1 MLGSAAGPA
10 NPERTRGLTRVG
22 FRMARELAWAVRG
35 GTMPGLPSHR
45 EVPRV
50 SRSESLERTD
60 RWRRLLSDARIGSEP
75 RAAPHEELEAAH
87 RQLDE
92 RSDYYRDYDRIVF
105 SSEFRCLH
113 DKTQVFPLSTSDYT
127 RTRLTHSIEASCVG
141 RSLGHQAG
149 LGLKAQGVALDP
161 ADLGTLVAAACLAHD
176 IGNPPFG
183 HSGEAAIQH
192 WVAQRLAPPGEG
204 RKSPFA
210 TEAEWCDLRDFEG
223 NAQGFRILNRL
234 QSRERRGGLRYTAAT
249 LGAMSKY
256 PRPSVLP
263 GSRPK
268 TKGVVSEKKFGYFQ
282 DDLDLAL
289 EAYRATGLREREPGV
304 FSRHPL
310 AFLVEAADDICYAV
324 IDLEDSAKLGLVPM
338 ARACELLESV
348 LPESGGRAPPR
359 HLETRMAQAR
369 ARAIGKLIPKCVE
382 AFLEHARDLEAGR
395 TETPLTALRTD
406 VRAPLEEITDFTRE
420 HGYESERVL
429 QIESAGFKTLGG
441 LLDMFAF
448 AVVAEA
454 PNREEKKLRQLLPLE
469 CLQRPEFAA
478 ADAAARKPPQRDEAI
493 LRLMPYQRLLC
504 VTDYISG
511 LSDSRAVELFQ
522 RLSGIQLPT

>member
-1 MLGSAAGPA
+1 MSGH
-10 NPERTRGLTRVG
+10 RV
-22 FRMARELAWAVRG
+22 
-35 GTMPGLPSHR
+35 
-45 EVPRV
+45 
-50 SRSESLERTD
+50 
-60 RWRRLLSDARIGSEP
+60 GSEP
-75 RAAPHEELEAAH
+75 KPVEARVEKAPAGEVSLP
-87 RQLDE
+87 LDE
-92 RSDYYRDYDRIVF
+92 RTPFDVDYDRIVF

-141 RSLGHQAG
+141 RSLGQLAG
-149 LGLKAQGVALDP
+149 LGLKSQGVKVEP
-161 ADLGTLVAAACLAHD
+161 SHLGTIVAAACLAHD

-192 WVAQRLAPPGEG
+192 WVSQRLAKPGETLAG
-204 RKSPFA
+204 KPSPF
-210 TEAEWCDLRDFEG
+210 TKAEEWRDLESFEG

-263 GSRPK
+263 GGREANK
-268 TKGVVSEKKFGYFQ
+268 ARVSEKKFGYFQ
-282 DDLDLAL
+282 DDHVLAL
-289 EAYRATGLREREPGV
+289 ETYRAAGLPEREEGV

-338 ARACELLESV
+338 DVACELLDQV
-348 LPESGGRAPPR
+348 LPPPEKSTR
-359 HLETRMAQAR
+359 LPPAHLETRLAQAR
-369 ARAIGKLIPKCVE
+369 ARVIGVLIQASVRV
-382 AFLEHARDLEAGR
+382 FLEHVEQMEEGEWEKPLVSAREDIRG
-395 TETPLTALRTD
+395 PLDAIKKL
-406 VRAPLEEITDFTRE
+406 TRRK
-420 HGYESERVL
+420 GYESERVL

-441 LLDMFAF
+441 LLDMFAQ
-448 AVVAEA
+448 AVVTDT

-469 CLQRPEFAA
+469 LFQRPDKPLTSEDIG
-478 ADAAARKPPQRDEAI
+478 DALAR
-493 LRLMPYQRLLC
+493 LSMYQRLLC

-511 LSDSRAVELFQ
+511 MTDGFAVALYQ
-522 RLSGIQLPT
+522 RLSGIKLPT

>member
-1 MLGSAAGPA
+1 MS
-10 NPERTRGLTRVG
+10 
-22 FRMARELAWAVRG
+22 
-35 GTMPGLPSHR
+35 
-45 EVPRV
+45 
-50 SRSESLERTD
+50 SRSDSQDRTE
-60 RWRRLLSDARIGSEP
+60 RWRRFLSDTRVGSEP
-75 RAAPHEELEAAH
+75 RATPREERAADP
-87 RQLDE
+87 QLDE
-92 RSDYYRDYDRIVF
+92 RTDYNRDYDRIVF

-149 LGLKAQGVALDP
+149 LKLLAQGVKLAP
-161 ADLGTLVAAACLAHD
+161 SDLGTIVAAACLAHD

-183 HSGEAAIQH
+183 HSGEDAIQH
-192 WVAQRLAPPGEG
+192 WVEQRLSPPGEG
-204 RKSPFA
+204 KKSPFA
-210 TEAEWCDLRDFEG
+210 TEAEWKDLRDFEG

-268 TKGVVSEKKFGYFQ
+268 VKGRVSEKKFGYFQ
-282 DDLDLAL
+282 DDVALAL
-289 EAYRATGLREREPGV
+289 EAYRATGLQERETGV

-338 ARACELLESV
+338 LRACELLEAV
-348 LPESGGRAPPR
+348 LPEPGRRKPPR

-369 ARAIGKLIPKCVE
+369 AVAIGKLIPQCVG
-382 AFLEHARDLEAGR
+382 AFMDQVHA
-395 TETPLTALRTD
+395 
-406 VRAPLEEITDFTRE
+406 LEEGTAETSLTSLRPDVESALDAITDFTSE
-420 HGYESERVL
+420 FGYRSERVL

-441 LLDMFAF
+441 LLDMFAT
-448 AVVAEA
+448 AVVTDA
-454 PNREEKKLRQLLPLE
+454 PNREEKKLRQLMPME
-469 CLQRPEFAA
+469 CFQRPEFAA
-478 ADAAARKPPQRDEAI
+478 ADEEQPPKRDEAI
-493 LRLMPYQRLLC
+493 LRLTPYQRLLC

-522 RLSGIQLPT
+522 RLSGIKLPT

>member
-1 MLGSAAGPA
+1 VS
-10 NPERTRGLTRVG
+10 
-22 FRMARELAWAVRG
+22 
-35 GTMPGLPSHR
+35 GTD
-45 EVPRV
+45 
-50 SRSESLERTD
+50 SLERTE
-60 RWRRLLSDARIGSEP
+60 RWRRLLSDTRIGSEA
-75 RAAPHEELEAAH
+75 RAAVPEEAAH
-87 RQLDE
+87 RQQDE
-92 RSDYYRDYDRIVF
+92 RTDYYRDYDRIVF

-149 LGLKAQGVALDP
+149 LGLRAQGVELEP
-161 ADLGTLVAAACLAHD
+161 THLGTIVAAACLAHD

-192 WVAQRLAPPGEG
+192 WVTQRLKPPGQAG
-204 RKSPFA
+204 SPFM
-210 TEAEWCDLRDFEG
+210 TEAEWKDLRDFEG

-263 GSRPK
+263 GSRPAV
-268 TKGVVSEKKFGYFQ
+268 KGVVSEKKFGYFQ

-289 EAYRATGLREREPGV
+289 EAYRATGLHEREPGV
-304 FSRHPL
+304 FRRHPL

-338 ARACELLESV
+338 ERACELLEAV
-348 LPESGGRAPPR
+348 LPDPKARKPPR

-369 ARAIGKLIPKCVE
+369 AMAIGKLIPQCVE
-382 AFLEHARDLEAGR
+382 AFLEHASDLEAGR
-395 TETPLTALRTD
+395 VEAPLTSLRPA
-406 VRAPLEEITDFTRE
+406 VKAPLEAITDFTRE
-420 HGYESERVL
+420 HGYWSERVL

-441 LLDMFAF
+441 LLEMFAF
-448 AVVAEA
+448 SVVAEA
-454 PNREEKKLRQLLPLE
+454 PNREEKKLRQLLPME
-469 CLQRPEFAA
+469 CFQRPEFAA
-478 ADAAARKPPQRDEAI
+478 RDAALEKPLSRDAAIQR
-493 LRLMPYQRLLC
+493 LTPYQRLLC

>member
-1 MLGSAAGPA
+1 
-10 NPERTRGLTRVG
+10 
-22 FRMARELAWAVRG
+22 
-35 GTMPGLPSHR
+35 MPGLPSHR

-75 RAAPHEELEAAH
+75 RAAPHEEQEAAH

-161 ADLGTLVAAACLAHD
+161 ADLGTVVAAACLAHD

-192 WVAQRLAPPGEG
+192 WVAQRLSPPGEG

-268 TKGVVSEKKFGYFQ
+268 AKGVVSEKKFGYFQ

-395 TETPLTALRTD
+395 TETPLTALRAD
-406 VRAPLEEITDFTRE
+406 VRTPLEEITDFTRE

-469 CLQRPEFAA
+469 CFQRPEFAA
-478 ADAAARKPPQRDEAI
+478 ADAAARKPPRRDEAI
-493 LRLMPYQRLLC
+493 LRLTPYQRLLC